1 MLCYLAYAMTELA
14 SLFVVSLP
22 RSLSSVVYH
31 ASRLSLGLQEPVWTS
46 DGEILNNDRF
56 ALYGGPTHDSG
67 VKYVHPAAAPELFQK
82 AIAFLDQVARREGF
96 AYKDVVQPFVVSA
109 WLPASGL
116 RVLRVRRRLADVAF
130 SMLHKQ
136 WLYPAAAA
144 SADEEGEPPSL
155 EQAVIQGLLAAER
168 ELESLPGETLD
179 FEDLIADEGALLAA
193 LRRLYPDAKVRGV
206 RFIDDG
212 FRQSRDRILARRDEE
227 EYRRIERT
235 LSVQQG
241 RLESPPA
248 PAVQTSQ
255 P

>member
-1 MLCYLAYAMTELA
+1 MSELT
-14 SLFVVSLP
+14 SLFVVALP

-46 DGEILNNDRF
+46 DGELLNNDRF

-82 AIAFLDQVARREGF
+82 AIAFLDQAARREGF
-96 AYKDVVQPFVVSA
+96 AYKDVVQPFVVAA

-144 SADEEGEPPSL
+144 PDAAGEPPTP
-155 EQAVIQGLLAAER
+155 EQAVVQGLLAAER

-179 FEDLIADEGALLAA
+179 FEDLIADESALLAA

-206 RFIDDG
+206 RFIDEG

-227 EYRRIERT
+227 EYRRIEST